1 MLWNDFYDAF
11 WDWSD
16 STRRTR
22 ISSLEDIGS
31 GDEVVDA
38 VLEIEDPKV
47 QAQLIRKA
55 IKLGAK
61 FTLDDFQNLEDE
73 IPIEIYEELG
83 NYAGFDAD
91 NPTYDKADTSWSH
104 FYDNFTEWETEI
116 QTAAIKSLTQMG
128 KRDEIVDAILLLDDH
143 DQRALLMRKAIA
155 FKVKFNHEDFENLQD
170 ELPDVV
176 YRELAAYTGHSAE
189 CPDYDKD
196 NHTWKYFYE
205 NCYGWTEV
213 LQLRAIASLNT
224 FGGQKQV
231 MEAVLELDTEPAKVA
246 LVEQA
251 IKRNVVFSKESLQ
264 ELEGELPD
272 SLFKKLLK
280 MAGLPEDDLYF
291 DEDNMTWDDFYG
303 SYSDWSNEVLLS
315 RIGKLKKFGP
325 SSEVSEV
332 IQCMPTSEAEDLLYK
347 KAVAAG
353 VHFTDD
359 EMLAMGNFADVLKK
373 TLENFGETPAYRK
386 TAEEPRR
393 NYMGLENVVVDIQ
406 ILNVEDHGSNVLVNY
421 SKIYGNG
428 RRQVCRTHVR
438 DLGGYYRFFSAKP
451 VVAAECIGKVYLGI
465 IKNDA
470 RILFV
475 ARMNDGSAELL
486 QAKEGSEASLKLF
499 QACENAQSD
508 YIPPPPPPRPQ
519 ASNEPAKPYQLGKNE
534 LPQGKYL
541 IGRDIPA
548 GTYDFFVV
556 YGNGGSFDL
565 AKYDEN
571 DEIVNGTWTSFWVG
585 LKEDY
590 EKHELIHIECK
601 EGYTIKIR
609 GNVILKIA
617 KSQQVKI
624 DL

>member
-1 MLWNDFYDAF
+1 MIWSDFYDGF

-31 GDEVVDA
+31 GDEIVDA
-38 VLEIEDPKV
+38 LLEIEDPKI
-47 QAQLIRKA
+47 QAQLVRKA

-61 FTLDDFQNLEDE
+61 FTTDDFQNLEGELPD
-73 IPIEIYEELG
+73 EIYEELG
-83 NYAGFDAD
+83 KYAGFDAA

-104 FYDNFTEWETEI
+104 FYDNFTEWDPDT

-128 KRDEIVDAILLLDDH
+128 NRDEVVDAILVLEDQE
-143 DQRALLMRKAIA
+143 QRALLMRKAIA
-155 FKVKFNHEDFENLQD
+155 SRVKFNHEDFENLQD

-176 YRELAAYTGHSAE
+176 YRELATYTGHSAE

-196 NHTWKYFYE
+196 NHTWQYFYD
-205 NCYGWTEV
+205 NCCGWTEV
-213 LQLRAIASLNT
+213 LQLRAIASLKS

-231 MEAVLELDTEPAKVA
+231 MEAVLELDTEPARVA

-251 IKRNVVFSKESLQ
+251 IKRNIVFSKESLQ
-264 ELEGELPD
+264 ELEGELP
-272 SLFKKLLK
+272 SALFQRLLK
-280 MAGLPEDDLYF
+280 TAGMPEDELYF

-303 SYSDWSNEVLLS
+303 SYSDWSDDVLLR
-315 RIGKLKKFGP
+315 RIGKLNKFGP

-359 EMLAMGNFADVLKK
+359 EMIAMGNLVDVLNRAINNLN
-373 TLENFGETPAYRK
+373 TASAPRK
-386 TAEEPRR
+386 TEVTRR
-393 NYMGLENVVVDIQ
+393 SYMGLENVVVDIQ

-421 SKIYGNG
+421 TKVYGNG
-428 RRQVCRTHVR
+428 SRKTCRTHVK

-451 VVAAECIGKVYLGI
+451 VVAAECIGKVYLGL
-465 IKNDA
+465 IKSDV
-470 RILFV
+470 RILFI
-475 ARMNDGSAELL
+475 ARLNDGSAELI
-486 QAKEGSEASLKLF
+486 QAKEGSEASLKLL
-499 QACENAQSD
+499 QLSEDTENGYVQ
-508 YIPPPPPPRPQ
+508 PTPPPRPQ
-519 ASNEPAKPYQLGKNE
+519 ASSEPAKPYQLGKNE
-534 LPQGKYL
+534 LPQGNYL

-556 YGNGGSFDL
+556 YGSGGKFDIG
-565 AKYDEN
+565 KYDAN
-571 DEIVNGTWTSFWVG
+571 DKVIDGTWNFYWVG

-590 EKHELIHIECK
+590 EKRELIHIECK
-601 EGYTIKIR
+601 EGYTVKIG
-609 GNVILKIA
+609 GNVVLKIA
-617 KSQQVKI
+617 RSQQVRI
-624 DL
+624 EL